1 MWIIKPAASSC
12 GRGIRLI
19 HKDNLATVGSKSKS
33 VVQRYMDKPHLING
47 TKYDLRLYV
56 VMTSVDP
63 LRVYLFEHGLVR
75 FSTSKYSMSAR
86 SLKSRYTHLTNYS
99 INKKSK
105 NFVSNEGGL
114 QEDGTGSKWSL
125 HARWRHLNETLGM
138 SAAQVAKVQ
147 EDIKDVVVK
156 TLIAAE
162 ADVAPAMERNPSRTR
177 GLCYELYGFDIIL
190 DAALKP
196 WLLEVNISPSL
207 MGSSPLDRE
216 IKGTLMADI
225 FHLVGYVPYDGKQ
238 VTRDEKKTKA
248 NKLRGINDGRS
259 KALLS
264 RRQDAWRRNPSP
276 ESIAL
281 AELQPE
287 DWEVVYESEDEFA
300 RRGHFERL
308 FRPHALE
315 GHAAPVRLP
324 ALQRRPARARRHRH
338 AGLRRHRHE
347 RRTSAAATPR
357 RTRRSPRLMSRGAA
371 PVPALAAG
379 GPGGYPGALRGLC
392 VQRQRVRLG
401 GATPTPPSS
410 AAGAAVEFVES
421 ETAEHAE

>member
-1 MWIIKPAASSC
+1 MRRLLTGELPSHTRGAALTGVTLSQEKLGSSQERPLLREGGALPLKMRSEKSVWIIKPAASSC

-33 VVQRYMDKPHLING
+33 VVQRYVDKPHLING

-125 HARWRHLNETLGM
+125 HALWRHFRETLGM

-162 ADVAPAMERNPSRTR
+162 ADVAPAMAKCNPSRTR

-225 FHLVGYVPYDGKQ
+225 FHLVGFVPYDGKQ

-308 FRPHALE
+308 FPSPTRSKDMLPLFRICC
-315 GHAAPVRLP
+315 GVRIAPF
-324 ALQRRPARARRHRH
+324 
-338 AGLRRHRHE
+338 
-347 RRTSAAATPR
+347 
-357 RTRRSPRLMSRGAA
+357 SP
-371 PVPALAAG
+371 
-379 GPGGYPGALRGLC
+379 
-392 VQRQRVRLG
+392 
-401 GATPTPPSS
+401 
-410 AAGAAVEFVES
+410 
-421 ETAEHAE
+421 TAYDTYY

>member
-1 MWIIKPAASSC
+1 MLDLKVRSEKSVWIIKPAASSC

-19 HKDNLATVGSKSKS
+19 HKDNLSTIGQKSKS
-33 VVQRYMDKPHLING
+33 VVQRYLDKPHLING

-63 LRVYLFEHGLVR
+63 LCVYLFEHGLVR

-114 QEDGTGSKWSL
+114 KGGQDGESGCSKWSL
-125 HARWRHLNETLGM
+125 HALWRHMREQLGL
-138 SAAQVAKVQ
+138 SPERVAQVQ

-162 ADVAPAMERNPSRTR
+162 ADVAPAMAKCAPRGKSDSARR

-190 DAALKP
+190 DSALKP

-225 FHLVGYVPYDGKQ
+225 FHLVGFVPYDGKQ
-238 VTRDEKKTKA
+238 IARDEKKEKA

-264 RRQDAWRRNPSP
+264 RRQ
-276 ESIAL
+276 
-281 AELQPE
+281 
-287 DWEVVYESEDEFA
+287 V
-300 RRGHFERL
+300 
-308 FRPHALE
+308 
-315 GHAAPVRLP
+315 
-324 ALQRRPARARRHRH
+324 
-338 AGLRRHRHE
+338 
-347 RRTSAAATPR
+347 
-357 RTRRSPRLMSRGAA
+357 
-371 PVPALAAG
+371 
-379 GPGGYPGALRGLC
+379 
-392 VQRQRVRLG
+392 
-401 GATPTPPSS
+401 
-410 AAGAAVEFVES
+410 
-421 ETAEHAE
+421 